1 MQLEEADSIDGFK
14 GNVSA
19 KFQVVI
25 NSLTKHCC
33 LNILADHT
41 SEILYQQLQEWFH
54 KRLQYYYKE
63 SKTHRLWIQEL

>member
-1 MQLEEADSIDGFK
+1 MQLEETDSIDGFK

-41 SEILYQQLQEWFH
+41 SEILYQQLQEYSFEECL
-54 KRLQYYYKE
+54 KVKPVSIDLRA
-63 SKTHRLWIQEL
+63 